1 VVLTTGTIL
10 SVSTLFVSSS
20 IIDIDSRS
28 SSTSLFT
35 SDNVSGTTD
44 IAARSSC
51 VFAGELVAGDR
62 VAGDRVAGDDFTA
75 ASELVASEL
84 VASELV
90 AGELVAGDDFTVAV
104 NLGDAFTI
112 GVKPFA
118 CGDIVCGVVRITEYG
133 DVFAVS
139 FVSGVLD
146 A

>member
-1 VVLTTGTIL
+1 
-10 SVSTLFVSSS
+10 VSSS

-62 VAGDRVAGDDFTA
+62 VAGDDFTGDDVAGDRVTDDDFTA